1 MLVQLN
7 SLEIIYDIEYLSKMN
22 YIYFGDNM
30 IRNINKDIKILM
42 LKATQSTIAD
52 IEIGEDLKDTLIFNR
67 DKCVGMAANM
77 IGVSKAIIAFID
89 EEEKV
94 NLMYNPKIIKYIDEY
109 YVEEGC
115 LSLDGTRKTKRYKK
129 IKVEYYNQD
138 FQKRIKNFSGFTAEI
153 IQHEIDH
160 LNGIII

>member
-89 EEEKV
+89 EDEKV

-115 LSLDGTRKTKRYKK
+115 LSLDGTRK
-129 IKVEYYNQD
+129 
-138 FQKRIKNFSGFTAEI
+138 QKDIRKLKWN
-153 IQHEIDH
+153 
-160 LNGIII
+160 IIIRIFKRELKTLVDLLLKLFSMK